1 MGIRKGWKIPLL
13 LDMKIRNW
21 DNVLQPFWRVFPMI
35 QLYHIT
41 KAFDKGAP
49 ALSDITVKI
58 EKGEF
63 VFFTGP
69 SGAGKSTLL
78 KIIFGAESPTSGQ
91 LLIDG
96 RNYVKIP
103 QGEIP
108 LLRRRMGFVFQD
120 FKLIPSKTV
129 FENVALSLRVMGV
142 SHPAIRK
149 RVLRMLAYLKIQH
162 RAGFFPLQL
171 SGGEQQRV
179 AIARALVKEPAIVLA
194 DEPTGNL
201 DPELSTEIMELF
213 KDASS
218 RGTTVVIATHD
229 RAIIERMGKR
239 TVALD
244 AGRVAG

>member
-1 MGIRKGWKIPLL
+1 
-13 LDMKIRNW
+13 
-21 DNVLQPFWRVFPMI
+21 MI

-41 KAFDKGAP
+41 KAFDKGPP

-91 LLIDG
+91 LIIDG

-103 QGEIP
+103 PAEIP

-129 FENVALSLRVMGV
+129 FENVALSLRVMGM
-142 SHPAIRK
+142 SHPGIRK
-149 RVLRMLAYLKIQH
+149 RVSRMLAYLKLQH
-162 RAGFFPLQL
+162 RADFFPLQL

-179 AIARALVKEPAIVLA
+179 SIARALVKEPAIVLA

-201 DPELSTEIMELF
+201 DPGLSMEIMELF
-213 KDASS
+213 KDANS

-229 RAIIERMGKR
+229 RAIIESTGKR

>member
-1 MGIRKGWKIPLL
+1 
-13 LDMKIRNW
+13 
-21 DNVLQPFWRVFPMI
+21 MI

-41 KAFDKGAP
+41 KAFDKGVP

-96 RNYVKIP
+96 RNYVRIP

-129 FENVALSLRVMGV
+129 FENVALALRVMGIRQ
-142 SHPAIRK
+142 PGIRK
-149 RVLRMLAYLKIQH
+149 RVLRMLAYLKIEH

>member
-1 MGIRKGWKIPLL
+1 
-13 LDMKIRNW
+13 
-21 DNVLQPFWRVFPMI
+21 MI

-41 KAFDKGAP
+41 KAFDKGPP

-91 LLIDG
+91 LIIDG

-103 QGEIP
+103 PAEIP

-129 FENVALSLRVMGV
+129 FENVAL
-142 SHPAIRK
+142 
-149 RVLRMLAYLKIQH
+149 
-162 RAGFFPLQL
+162 
-171 SGGEQQRV
+171 
-179 AIARALVKEPAIVLA
+179 
-194 DEPTGNL
+194 
-201 DPELSTEIMELF
+201 
-213 KDASS
+213 
-218 RGTTVVIATHD
+218 
-229 RAIIERMGKR
+229 
-239 TVALD
+239 
-244 AGRVAG
+244 

>member
-1 MGIRKGWKIPLL
+1 
-13 LDMKIRNW
+13 MKIRNW
-21 DNVLQPFWRVFPMI
+21 DNVLRPFSRAFPMI

-41 KAFDKGAP
+41 KAFDKGTP

-91 LLIDG
+91 LIIDG
-96 RNYVKIP
+96 RNYVRIP
-103 QGEIP
+103 PAEIP

-120 FKLIPSKTV
+120 FKLIASKTV

-142 SHPAIRK
+142 GQPGIRK

-162 RAGFFPLQL
+162 RADFPPLQL

-213 KDASS
+213 KDANS

-229 RAIIERMGKR
+229 RAIIERAGKR
-239 TVALD
+239 TVALE